1 VENLILVPRI
11 MGESLDI
18 HPLVVFI
25 AMLAGGILAGFFGVL
40 LASPV
45 AATMRLFGGYFYSK
59 VVEVAPPQTEVVK
72 PSETRDYFGSISVW
86 INRLRDRYRET
97 MGDGEDKGSE

>member
-1 VENLILVPRI
+1 

-40 LASPV
+40 LASPIV
-45 AATMRLFGGYFYSK
+45 ATMRLVGGYVYSK
-59 VVEVAPPQTEVVK
+59 VIEVAPPQTEVVK
-72 PSETRDYFGSISVW
+72 TSAPRDYSGSLSGW
-86 INRLRDRYRET
+86 INRLRDRFQGAE
-97 MGDGEDKGSE
+97 GDLEDKDSE